1 MNEVILN
8 SKNQFSPANIV
19 FFEADVNYTIAH
31 YNDGKKETF
40 VKTLKHIEQKLN
52 QHGFYRIHKS
62 YLVNLE
68 YIDDKPMGFDLELHH
83 EYTLTI
89 SRRKLPGLRKQL
101 KNKKRAL

>member
-1 MNEVILN
+1 MNEIVLN

-62 YLVNLE
+62 FLVNLE
-68 YIDDKPMGFDLELHH
+68 YINEKPTSFDLELQND
-83 EYTLTI
+83 YKLTI
-89 SRRKLPGLRKQL
+89 SRRKMPGLRKKL
-101 KNKKRAL
+101 NSKYKNK